1 MFVKCF
7 NKTTG
12 KFVIFIDSFEPM
24 TLYLSDDCSPICA
37 TGLKNRSGFS
47 NEMLSP

>member
-12 KFVIFIDSFEPM
+12 KFVIFTGSFEPM
-24 TLYLSDDCSPICA
+24 SPYSCDNSLPICA
-37 TGLKNRSGFS
+37 TGLENRSGCFY
-47 NEMLSP
+47 EMPIL